1 MSERRRSMLSLLAE
15 IGAPKSGEKFAE
27 LRQGLSECGRPD
39 RGCRVSLRAARGGAS
54 AAGGWLGGGVTAR
67 IDSRANHIHGSH
79 VKRMNRRQET
89 PAISEPILGS
99 FLL

>member
-1 MSERRRSMLSLLAE
+1 
-15 IGAPKSGEKFAE
+15 
-27 LRQGLSECGRPD
+27 
-39 RGCRVSLRAARGGAS
+39 
-54 AAGGWLGGGVTAR
+54 VTAR